1 MKKIYLLVLGFMS
14 CFFYSCNDWIELE
27 PEDSLAKETFFNTQ
41 EDFNQAIT
49 GLYAILRP
57 TDADAVGGAY
67 FGNLY
72 WEVCADVCMWKNSWT
87 QPWFDISRGE
97 LNAVTGN
104 VDLVYKNLYYAISW
118 ANTIKAEI
126 EAKADNFDEDF
137 VKYVTG
143 QIGFVRALC
152 YIRLTSLWVMFLW
165 LIRFILLR
173 NQNCQEVLF
182 QRLWKK
188 L

>member
-1 MKKIYLLVLGFMS
+1 
-14 CFFYSCNDWIELE
+14 
-27 PEDSLAKETFFNTQ
+27 
-41 EDFNQAIT
+41 
-49 GLYAILRP
+49 
-57 TDADAVGGAY
+57 
-67 FGNLY
+67 
-72 WEVCADVCMWKNSWT
+72 MWKNSWT

-152 YIRLTSLWVMFLW
+152 YIRLTSLWGDVPLVDK
-165 LIRFILLR
+165 IYTP
-173 NQNCQEVLF
+173 EES
-182 QRLWKK
+182 K
-188 L
+188 LPRSPFSEIMEKL